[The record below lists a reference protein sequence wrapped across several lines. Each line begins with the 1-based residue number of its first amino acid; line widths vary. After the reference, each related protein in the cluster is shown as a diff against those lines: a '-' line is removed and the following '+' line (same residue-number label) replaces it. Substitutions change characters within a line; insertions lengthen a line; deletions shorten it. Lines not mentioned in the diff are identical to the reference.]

1 MKIKKGIE
9 LTLKVES
16 LAFGGQG
23 LARVNGHVVFV
34 EGAIPGQEVIAKI
47 IRKRK
52 GYAEARAIEVV
63 QESVHATDPRCPHFG
78 ECGGCRLQNLDYRA
92 QCEFKKQQVE
102 ETLRHIGGM
111 AESTVRETIPSPD
124 EFYYRNKMEFSFGD
138 RRWLSK
144 REIAADSITKPR
156 DFALGLHVRGRFD
169 KIIDLDI
176 CYLQSALSVEI
187 VNFIRSSVVEGQ
199 IRPYNTRDHSGFW
212 RHIVI
217 REGKNTGETMVI
229 VVTADREEFYGVVD
243 QLCQTLKQQF
253 PDITTIIHSINRKKA
268 QVAIGDEERVLI
280 GPGKITEKIGTR
292 LFQISPNSFFQ
303 TNTRGAE
310 LLFNKILELADF
322 AGDETVFDLYSGA
335 GTISLYISDRVQRVI
350 GFELVEDTVN
360 DARVNCGLNGV
371 ENCGFVAGDL
381 KDSLERMREKGGI
394 PERPHAVIIDPPRAG
409 MHQKVVQE
417 VLLLDPGKIVYVS
430 CNPAT
435 FARDAKL
442 LCEGGYELQL
452 VQPVD
457 MFPHTPHIELVS
469 LFRKNI

>member
-47 IRKRK
+47 FRKRK

-78 ECGGCRLQNLDYRA
+78 ECGGCRLQNLNYQA

-111 AESTVRETIPSPD
+111 AESTVHETIPSPD

-144 REIAADSITKPR
+144 REIAAETITKPR

-169 KIIDLDI
+169 KIIDLDT

-187 VNFIRSSVVEGQ
+187 VNFIRPSVVESQ

-217 REGKNTGETMVI
+217 REGKNTGENMVI
-229 VVTADREEFYGVVD
+229 VVTADREEFHGVVD
-243 QLCQTLKQQF
+243 QLCQALQQQF

-268 QVAIGDEERVLI
+268 QVAIGDELRVLF
-280 GPGKITEKIGTR
+280 GPGTITEKIGKC

-310 LLFNKILELADF
+310 LLFNKVLDLADF
-322 AGDETVFDLYSGA
+322 SGGETVFDLYSGA
-335 GTISLYISDRVQRVI
+335 GTISLHISDRVQRVI
-350 GFELVEDTVN
+350 GFELVEDAVN

-371 ENCGFVAGDL
+371 ENCEFVAGDL
-381 KDSLERMREKGGI
+381 KDSLERMRKKGGI
-394 PERPHAVIIDPPRAG
+394 PERPHAVIIDPPRVG

-417 VLLLDPGKIVYVS
+417 VLLSGPGKIVYLS

-435 FARDAKL
+435 FARDAEL
-442 LCEGGYELQL
+442 LCQGGYHLQE

-469 LFRKNI
+469 LFRRV